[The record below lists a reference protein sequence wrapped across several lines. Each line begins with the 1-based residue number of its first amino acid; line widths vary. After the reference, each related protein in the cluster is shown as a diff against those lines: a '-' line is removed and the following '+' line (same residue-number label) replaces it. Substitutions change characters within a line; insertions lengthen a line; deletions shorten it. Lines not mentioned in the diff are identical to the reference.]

1 MSLIK
6 TQNEIVL
13 IRESCKIVSEVLK
26 HIRHYIKPGVK
37 TIEIDSVIDEFIVS
51 RNAIPAF
58 KGYGG
63 NKKIKPFPAAA
74 CISVN
79 DEVVHGIPGQREL
92 KEGDIVSVDV
102 GVKKNGYFG
111 DSAYTYAVGEI
122 SDKKEKLLRITEESL
137 YLGIA
142 EARAGNVVNDI
153 SYAIQE
159 HCESNGFGVVRVLV
173 GHGIGKK
180 LHEEPAIPNYY
191 SRGNNFELRAG
202 MTIAIEPMINY
213 GTHEV
218 VTLDDDWTVITKDCE
233 PSAHF
238 EHTILITEKEP
249 EILTFN

>member
-1 MSLIK
+1 MGLIK
-6 TQNEIVL
+6 TEREIEH

-26 HIRHYIKPGVK
+26 NIKHYIKPGVK
-37 TIEIDSVIDEFIVS
+37 TKEINSIIEEFIVS

-63 NKKIKPFPAAA
+63 NKKVKPFPAAA
-74 CISVN
+74 CISIN
-79 DEVVHGIPGQREL
+79 DEVVHGIPGDREL
-92 KEGDIVSVDV
+92 TEGDIVSVDV
-102 GVKKNGYFG
+102 GVLKEGYYG
-111 DSAYTYAVGEI
+111 DSAYTYPVGEI
-122 SDKKEKLLRITEESL
+122 SDKRKKLLRITEEAL

-142 EARAGNVVNDI
+142 QTKAGNVMNDL

-180 LHEEPAIPNYY
+180 LHEEPAVPNFYT
-191 SRGNNFELRAG
+191 RGNNFKLREG

-218 VTLDDDWTVITKDCE
+218 LTLEDGWTVVTKDGE

-238 EHTILITEKEP
+238 EHTVLITNGEP
-249 EILTFN
+249 EILT